1 MSVLILKNVRN
12 EGPGTIENFLLA
24 RAVPY
29 SIADCQTDGVPVA
42 PDADT
47 LVIMGGP
54 MSVNEA
60 GVLPYIADEIALAA
74 EYMKKGKKVLGI
86 CLGAQVMAKALG
98 ARVYPGPEKEI
109 GWYDLELV
117 DAGLSDPLL
126 KLLSLQQGA
135 GGPEQGLRVFH
146 WHGETF
152 DIPEGA
158 GRLAASALYPNQAFK
173 YGDRAYAFQFHIEVT
188 PEMIREWLMHEP
200 VDYEKI
206 ARETGVWYDDYA
218 GRAMKFYEAFFNTVV

>member
-1 MSVLILKNVRN
+1 MPWQASCYSIGMSVLILKNVRN

-158 GRLAASALYPNQAFK
+158 GRLAASALYPNQA
-173 YGDRAYAFQFHIEVT
+173 
-188 PEMIREWLMHEP
+188 
-200 VDYEKI
+200 
-206 ARETGVWYDDYA
+206 
-218 GRAMKFYEAFFNTVV
+218 